1 MACPETETLQAFVE
15 ARLDSSSREEVIAH
29 VDGCPICRS
38 VLVDW
43 ARGCSRDD
51 TGLGE
56 SPAGEPASVL
66 DLQRGTKLDHFV
78 VLEPLGSGGMG
89 MVVSAYDPDLDRKVA
104 IKLMRPDGP
113 GSSDAGERRAR
124 LVREAQALAKL
135 SHENVITVYQA
146 GTFGEHVYI
155 AMELVEGGTLSTWL
169 RRTRRAWREVVAM
182 FLRVGSGLAAAHA
195 AGFVHRDF
203 KPENVLV
210 GDDGRVRVTDFG
222 LVDTAGSTGGGS
234 SSPSSPVLSSL
245 TRTGALVGTPRYMA
259 PEQHARKRLDARAD
273 QFAFAVSLHEALYAV
288 PPFLGGSYD
297 ELVTNVRAGTVRPP
311 PPRAKVPAWLRRI
324 VLRGLAPA
332 PDDRYPSMAA
342 LMADL
347 ARDPGRWRRRIVA
360 LGAVATL
367 VTAAVLVTW
376 RAGGDAEPP
385 CSGAEQNLA
394 GVWDAA
400 SKARARI
407 AFLATGTPFAEDAWR
422 ATERHLDGYTAAWT
436 RMHRSACL
444 AARAGEQSAQ
454 ALDLRMACLGRRL
467 DHVHALSRLFASA
480 DSMVVERAPTAAAAL
495 EPLDGCADLTRLA
508 APLALPGDPRRRDA
522 IAEARRL
529 LADAVTRHDA
539 GKYVE
544 ALPLLGTAV
553 AIGRALAY
561 PPLEAEALY
570 RLGRLQDRLG
580 DAVAAE
586 ETLFAATV
594 AATHGGHLEVAADAQ
609 IELIF
614 VAGVILAKSEVGR
627 HAGEQGA
634 ALLARLGDDP
644 GRRAKLLRYQGF
656 LLDAQSRYPEAR
668 ARFLDALALEEQ
680 LGDGPSIELAGVL
693 TAIFKNDYREGRYA
707 AALPNARRALAMIE
721 STVGPH
727 HPFVGFAATNLGAV
741 LDALRRYPEAL
752 EQHSRSLAVLEAVV
766 GPDHPEV
773 ARTLVNTAQ
782 AYVSL
787 GRYDE
792 AIAAS
797 RRAIA
802 ISERMSSP
810 HEDLAVF
817 YQGLGDA
824 LLALERLPE
833 SHVAYQTAADI
844 QEKKWGPEDVTLAE
858 ILHGFGHLL
867 RREGNHEQAY
877 RAYRRAH
884 AIFEKR
890 MGPDFEVTATA
901 LASMGVALFA
911 LGHTADGLA
920 SVERARATLEKLGG
934 PEHHA
939 VGVVLLQLGEL
950 RRDHGEHDLAI
961 RAFGRAVAIFQQG
974 EPDTRRLAASRFALA
989 RELWDTRDDRARAI
1003 VLARAAELDLQPLG
1017 PAADRE
1023 RKRITTWVA
1032 LRSR

>member
-1 MACPETETLQAFVE
+1 
-15 ARLDSSSREEVIAH
+15 
-29 VDGCPICRS
+29 
-38 VLVDW
+38 
-43 ARGCSRDD
+43 
-51 TGLGE
+51 
-56 SPAGEPASVL
+56 
-66 DLQRGTKLDHFV
+66 
-78 VLEPLGSGGMG
+78 
-89 MVVSAYDPDLDRKVA
+89 
-104 IKLMRPDGP
+104 
-113 GSSDAGERRAR
+113 
-124 LVREAQALAKL
+124 
-135 SHENVITVYQA
+135 
-146 GTFGEHVYI
+146 
-155 AMELVEGGTLSTWL
+155 
-169 RRTRRAWREVVAM
+169 
-182 FLRVGSGLAAAHA
+182 
-195 AGFVHRDF
+195 
-203 KPENVLV
+203 
-210 GDDGRVRVTDFG
+210 
-222 LVDTAGSTGGGS
+222 
-234 SSPSSPVLSSL
+234 
-245 TRTGALVGTPRYMA
+245 
-259 PEQHARKRLDARAD
+259 
-273 QFAFAVSLHEALYAV
+273 
-288 PPFLGGSYD
+288 
-297 ELVTNVRAGTVRPP
+297 
-311 PPRAKVPAWLRRI
+311 
-324 VLRGLAPA
+324 
-332 PDDRYPSMAA
+332 
-342 LMADL
+342 
-347 ARDPGRWRRRIVA
+347 
-360 LGAVATL
+360 
-367 VTAAVLVTW
+367 
-376 RAGGDAEPP
+376 
-385 CSGAEQNLA
+385 
-394 GVWDAA
+394 
-400 SKARARI
+400 
-407 AFLATGTPFAEDAWR
+407 
-422 ATERHLDGYTAAWT
+422 
-436 RMHRSACL
+436 
-444 AARAGEQSAQ
+444 
-454 ALDLRMACLGRRL
+454 
-467 DHVHALSRLFASA
+467 
-480 DSMVVERAPTAAAAL
+480 MVVERAPTAAAAL

-833 SHVAYQTAADI
+833 SHAAYQTAADI

-858 ILHGFGHLL
+858 ILHRLRAPAPARGQPRAGLPRVPPRARHLREADGPRLRGHRDRAGIDGRGAL
-867 RREGNHEQAY
+867 RA
-877 RAYRRAH
+877 RAYRRRAGQRRES
-884 AIFEKR
+884 ARDAGEAGWPR
-890 MGPDFEVTATA
+890 APRRRRRAA
-901 LASMGVALFA
+901 PARRAAARSR
-911 LGHTADGLA
+911 
-920 SVERARATLEKLGG
+920 RARPGD
-934 PEHHA
+934 PR
-939 VGVVLLQLGEL
+939 VRP
-950 RRDHGEHDLAI
+950 RRRHLSAG
-961 RAFGRAVAIFQQG
+961 
-974 EPDTRRLAASRFALA
+974 
-989 RELWDTRDDRARAI
+989 
-1003 VLARAAELDLQPLG
+1003 
-1017 PAADRE
+1017 
-1023 RKRITTWVA
+1023 
-1032 LRSR
+1032 